1 MVRMCGGGNMGR
13 ILIVDDEKDMCEVL
27 AQYFSSDGH
36 EVDCAYDALDAL
48 EKSKTKKYHYALVD
62 LVMPGPMNGID
73 VIRQI
78 KKDSPGT
85 KIIAY
90 SGFSDLDIADRV
102 VSAGA
107 NFFLTKP
114 FKQQQLSQL
123 LFHSN

>member
-1 MVRMCGGGNMGR
+1 MGR

-36 EVDCAYDALDAL
+36 EVDCAYDAFQAM
-48 EKSKTKKYHYALVD
+48 EKSKRKKYNYALVD

-78 KKDSPGT
+78 RHDSPKT

-90 SGFSDLDIADRV
+90 SGFSDFDIADRV

-107 NFFLTKP
+107 NYFLTKP
-114 FKQQQLSQL
+114 FKQQQLTQL
-123 LFHSN
+123 MFHAN

>member
-1 MVRMCGGGNMGR
+1 MGR

-27 AQYFSSDGH
+27 AQYFKSDGH
-36 EVDCAYDALDAL
+36 EVDCAYDAYEAL
-48 EKSKTKKYHYALVD
+48 QKSKRKKYHYALVD

-78 KKDSPGT
+78 KQDSPKT

-90 SGFSDLDIADRV
+90 SGFCDFDIADRV

-107 NFFLTKP
+107 NHFLTKP
-114 FKQQQLSQL
+114 FKQQQLSHL
-123 LFHSN
+123 MFNSN